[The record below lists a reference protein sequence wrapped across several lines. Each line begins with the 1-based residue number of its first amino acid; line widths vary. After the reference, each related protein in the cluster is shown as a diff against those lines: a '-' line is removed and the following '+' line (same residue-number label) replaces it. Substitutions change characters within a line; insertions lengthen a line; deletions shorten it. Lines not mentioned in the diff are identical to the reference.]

1 MNDNFVHLLKDP
13 NRTPLKFVSLRN
25 SSITDE
31 GMKFLVQHRLISLSL
46 WYCDKISHES
56 WPQLLA
62 NGEDLRNLEIGKQ
75 VNILRHREPNERTP
89 IEFQINL
96 PKLKRLVMH
105 GVALQPSVSLNHLVE
120 MSYLDLSSCFL
131 VEFSL
136 ECLVHLPQLQTL
148 ILFNVWPLER
158 EIPSICKLKSL
169 QMLDISLPK
178 PMLPSYNAPNETLK
192 TIAESLPFL
201 EHLDISGTNL

>member
-1 MNDNFVHLLKDP
+1 
-13 NRTPLKFVSLRN
+13 VSLRN

-31 GMKFLVQHRLISLSL
+31 GMKYLVQHRLISLSL
-46 WYCDKISHES
+46 WYCDKVTHDS
-56 WPQLLA
+56 WLHLLA
-62 NGEDLRNLEIGKQ
+62 NGDEIRNLEIGKQ
-75 VNILRHREPNERTP
+75 VNILRFREPNERTP
-89 IEFQINL
+89 IDFQINL

-105 GVALQPSVSLNHLVE
+105 GVALQPSVSLSHLIE
-120 MSYLDLSSCFL
+120 LSYLDLSSCHL

-136 ECLVHLPQLQTL
+136 DCLTQLPQLQTL

-178 PMLPSYNAPNETLK
+178 PMMPSYNAPNETLK
-192 TIAESLPFL
+192 IIAESLPYL